1 MPREFR
7 GLESQMHQATDYS
20 RDDARGRGADALEA
34 AHLSLRNELIDALM
48 TDPQRTVWTP
58 AWKSRKFTALGV
70 VEDNFAGS
78 RSQLLEILKLIKACT
93 EHPDHLIRLSAQSI
107 VANLGDDHAQTH
119 ADDAAEEA

>member
-1 MPREFR
+1 M
-7 GLESQMHQATDYS
+7 SHATTDYS

-34 AHLSLRNELIDALM
+34 AHRTLRADLIDALLM
-48 TDPQRTVWTP
+48 EPTRVVWTP
-58 AWKSRKFTALGV
+58 AWKSRKFTALEV

-78 RSQLLEILKLIKACT
+78 RSQLPEILKLIKACA